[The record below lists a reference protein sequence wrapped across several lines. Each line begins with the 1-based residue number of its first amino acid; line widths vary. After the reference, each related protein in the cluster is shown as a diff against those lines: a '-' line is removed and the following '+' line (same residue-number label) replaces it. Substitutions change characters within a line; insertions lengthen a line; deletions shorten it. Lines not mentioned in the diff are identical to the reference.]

1 MKCPECG
8 RMDEESKVVNSRPY
22 KHTIKRRRECF
33 YCKHRWNTY
42 EATESEFER
51 NKRSYLPWSDGELL
65 TIIKLYQDGFTKT
78 EIASETGR
86 TRESVSRKIRRLQE
100 SGKYFELMKKVS
112 NQEEYH
118 GSANYGT

>member
-8 RMDEESKVVNSRPY
+8 RLDNDNRVVDSRPY

-42 EATESEFER
+42 EATESEFFSER
-51 NKRSYLPWSDGELL
+51 IRRSYLPWSDGELI
-65 TIIKLYQDGFTKT
+65 TIIKLYQDGFSKT

-100 SGKYFELMKKVS
+100 SGEYFKLMDRVV
-112 NQEEYH
+112 NE
-118 GSANYGT
+118 